1 MKEVYKQKIN
11 DLVNSIQGRVVLIDK
26 MIDGQ
31 KEANPLEAKQYIK
44 EIQKGLEQIE
54 EFISIS

>member
-1 MKEVYKQKIN
+1 MKEVYKQKIT
-11 DLVNSIQGRVVLIDK
+11 DLVNSIQGRVMLIDK

-31 KEANPLEAKQYIK
+31 KQPNPLEAKQYIK
-44 EIQKGLEQIE
+44 EISKGLEQIE

>member
-1 MKEVYKQKIN
+1 MKDVYKQKIV

-31 KEANPLEAKQYIK
+31 KEANPQEAKQYIK
-44 EIQKGLEQIE
+44 EINKGLEQIE

>member
-1 MKEVYKQKIN
+1 MKEVYKQKIT

-31 KEANPLEAKQYIK
+31 KEPNPLEAKQYIK
-44 EIQKGLEQIE
+44 EIHRGLEQIE

>member
-1 MKEVYKQKIN
+1 MKDVYKQKIV

-31 KEANPLEAKQYIK
+31 KQANPQEAKQYIR
-44 EIQKGLEQIE
+44 EIQKGLEQID

>member
-1 MKEVYKQKIN
+1 MKDVYKQKIV

-31 KEANPLEAKQYIK
+31 KQPNPQEAKQYIK
-44 EIQKGLEQIE
+44 EINRGLEQIE

>member
-1 MKEVYKQKIN
+1 MKEVYKQKIT
-11 DLVNSIQGRVVLIDK
+11 DLVNSIQGRVMLIDK

-31 KEANPLEAKQYIK
+31 KQPNPLEAKQYIK
-44 EIQKGLEQIE
+44 EINKGLEQIE

>member
-1 MKEVYKQKIN
+1 MKDVYKQKIV

-31 KEANPLEAKQYIK
+31 KQPNPVEAKQYIR
-44 EIQKGLEQIE
+44 EINKGLEQIE

>member
-1 MKEVYKQKIN
+1 VYKQKIV

-31 KEANPLEAKQYIK
+31 KQPNPQEAKQYIK
-44 EIQKGLEQIE
+44 EINKGLEQIE

>member
-1 MKEVYKQKIN
+1 MKDVYKQKIV
-11 DLVNSIQGRVVLIDK
+11 DLLNSIQGRVVLIDK

-31 KEANPLEAKQYIK
+31 KQANPQEAKQYIK
-44 EIQKGLEQIE
+44 EINKGLEQIE

>member
-1 MKEVYKQKIN
+1 MKDVYKQKIV
-11 DLVNSIQGRVVLIDK
+11 DLLNSINGRVVLIDK

-31 KEANPLEAKQYIK
+31 KQANPQEAKQYIK
-44 EIQKGLEQIE
+44 EIQKGLEQID

>member
-1 MKEVYKQKIN
+1 MKDVYKQKIV
-11 DLVNSIQGRVVLIDK
+11 DLLNSINGRVVLIDK

-31 KEANPLEAKQYIK
+31 KQPNPQEAKQYIR
-44 EIQKGLEQIE
+44 EIQKGLEQID

>member
-1 MKEVYKQKIN
+1 MKDAYKQKIV
-11 DLVNSIQGRVVLIDK
+11 DLVNSIHGKVVLIDK

-31 KEANPLEAKQYIK
+31 KQPNPLEAKQYIR
-44 EIQKGLEQIE
+44 EINKGLEQIE

>member
-1 MKEVYKQKIN
+1 MKDVYKQKIV
-11 DLVNSIQGRVVLIDK
+11 DLINSINGRVVLIDK

-31 KEANPLEAKQYIK
+31 KQPNPQEAKQYIR
-44 EIQKGLEQIE
+44 EIQKGLEQID

>member
-1 MKEVYKQKIN
+1 MKDVYKQKIV

-31 KEANPLEAKQYIK
+31 KQANPQEAKQYIK
-44 EIQKGLEQIE
+44 EINKGLEQIE

>member
-1 MKEVYKQKIN
+1 MKDAYKQKIV

-31 KEANPLEAKQYIK
+31 KQANPQEAKQYIK
-44 EIQKGLEQIE
+44 EINRGLEQIE

>member
-1 MKEVYKQKIN
+1 MKDAYKQKIV

-31 KEANPLEAKQYIK
+31 KQANPQEAKQYIK
-44 EIQKGLEQIE
+44 EINKGLEQIE

>member
-1 MKEVYKQKIN
+1 MKDVYKQKIV
-11 DLVNSIQGRVVLIDK
+11 DLLNSINGRVVLIDK

-31 KEANPLEAKQYIK
+31 KQANPQEAKQYIR
-44 EIQKGLEQIE
+44 EIQKGLEQID

>member
-1 MKEVYKQKIN
+1 MKDVYKQKIV

-31 KEANPLEAKQYIK
+31 KEANPTEAKQYIK
-44 EIQKGLEQIE
+44 EINKGLEQIE

>member
-1 MKEVYKQKIN
+1 VYKQKIV

-31 KEANPLEAKQYIK
+31 KQANPVEAKQYIK
-44 EIQKGLEQIE
+44 EINKGLEQIE